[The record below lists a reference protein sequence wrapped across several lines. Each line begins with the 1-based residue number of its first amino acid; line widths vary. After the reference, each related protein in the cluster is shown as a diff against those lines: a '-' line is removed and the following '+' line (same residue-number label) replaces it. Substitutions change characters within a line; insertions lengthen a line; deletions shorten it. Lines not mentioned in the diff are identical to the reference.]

1 MSRYPA
7 YPEYKP
13 TGCDWFP
20 EIPSHWKFDRAKW
33 SVISCQNGVWG
44 AEAEGDDDLVCIRV
58 ADFDRQS
65 LRVSTE
71 KLTLRSI
78 AEKDRRNRLLEA
90 GNLLLEK
97 SGGGE
102 NQLVGA
108 VVEFNQP
115 FPAVS
120 SNFIARMV
128 ASDDMN
134 SRFLVYLHSHLY
146 SGRVNF
152 RSIKQTTGIQNLD
165 SQAYLDEPITYPPLA
180 EQNDIA
186 RFLDFKTAQI
196 DALIAK
202 KKALLDK
209 LAEKRTAL
217 INHAVTKGLDPSV
230 TMKDSGVAWLGDIPA
245 HWQRM
250 LMVRV
255 ISKFEQGWSPS
266 CDEREA
272 SLDEWG
278 VLKSGCVNYGV
289 FQEQEHKTLPP
300 SIDPIP
306 SLEVKAG
313 DILMCRASGSKH
325 LIGSVAMVRKCR
337 SKLIFSDK
345 TYRITLQ
352 PNIIDSEFFVL
363 LMKSKY
369 LRDQIELSI
378 SGADGLANNIPQ
390 SSVKG
395 YQIVLPS
402 SVGEQKE
409 ISTFLNKKSE
419 SIETQEV
426 KIFEAIGRLQE
437 YRAALITNSV
447 TGKIDVRG
455 FEIPQPAEG
464 ITS

>member
-1 MSRYPA
+1 
-7 YPEYKP
+7 
-13 TGCDWFP
+13 
-20 EIPSHWKFDRAKW
+20 
-33 SVISCQNGVWG
+33 
-44 AEAEGDDDLVCIRV
+44 
-58 ADFDRQS
+58 
-65 LRVSTE
+65 
-71 KLTLRSI
+71 
-78 AEKDRRNRLLEA
+78 
-90 GNLLLEK
+90 
-97 SGGGE
+97 
-102 NQLVGA
+102 
-108 VVEFNQP
+108 
-115 FPAVS
+115 
-120 SNFIARMV
+120 
-128 ASDDMN
+128 
-134 SRFLVYLHSHLY
+134 
-146 SGRVNF
+146 
-152 RSIKQTTGIQNLD
+152 
-165 SQAYLDEPITYPPLA
+165 
-180 EQNDIA
+180 
-186 RFLDFKTAQI
+186 
-196 DALIAK
+196 
-202 KKALLDK
+202 
-209 LAEKRTAL
+209 
-217 INHAVTKGLDPSV
+217 
-230 TMKDSGVAWLGDIPA
+230 
-245 HWQRM
+245 
-250 LMVRV
+250 MVRV

-352 PNIIDSEFFVL
+352 PNLINSEFFVL

-369 LRDQIELSI
+369 VRDQIELSI

-390 SSVKG
+390 SSVKA

-402 SVGEQKE
+402 SVDEQKA
-409 ISTFLNKKSE
+409 ISTLLNKKSE

-426 KIFEAIGRLQE
+426 KIVEAIGRLQE

-455 FEIPQPAEG
+455 FEIPQHAEG

>member
-1 MSRYPA
+1 MA
-7 YPEYKP
+7 YSPYQHYKQSGVNTIGLMP
-13 TGCDWFP
+13 Q
-20 EIPSHWKFDRAKW
+20 HW
-33 SVISCQNGVWG
+33 SVRRLKFMARIQNGKDYKEVVSD
-44 AEAEGDDDLVCIRV
+44 EGFPVI
-58 ADFDRQS
+58 
-65 LRVSTE
+65 
-71 KLTLRSI
+71 
-78 AEKDRRNRLLEA
+78 
-90 GNLLLEK
+90 G
-97 SGGGE
+97 SGGEFAKANSYLYNGE
-102 NQLVGA
+102 SVLLGRKGTIDRPLYING
-108 VVEFNQP
+108 P
-115 FPAVS
+115 FWTVDTMFYTEVS
-120 SNFIARMV
+120 SDISAKYLFYCALTINFLKYATSTALPSMTQQDLGAIPFA
-128 ASDDMN
+128 APD
-134 SRFLVYLHSHLY
+134 H
-146 SGRVNF
+146 
-152 RSIKQTTGIQNLD
+152 
-165 SQAYLDEPITYPPLA
+165 E
-180 EQNDIA
+180 EQKAIA

-217 INHAVTKGLDPSV
+217 ISHAVTKGLDPSV
-230 TMKDSGVAWLGDIPA
+230 PMKNSGVAWLGDIPA

-255 ISKFEQGWSPS
+255 ISKVEQGWSPS

-352 PNIIDSEFFVL
+352 PNLINSEFFVL

-369 LRDQIELSI
+369 VRDQIELSI

-390 SSVKG
+390 SSVKA

-402 SVGEQKE
+402 SVDEQKA
-409 ISTFLNKKSE
+409 ISTLLSKKSE

-426 KIFEAIGRLQE
+426 KIVEAIGRLQE

-455 FEIPQPAEG
+455 FEIPQPTEG

>member
-1 MSRYPA
+1 MANYRA
-7 YPEYKP
+7 YPEYSPDGFP
-13 TGCDWFP
+13 TSWEQKRLRFALRMNP
-20 EIPSHWKFDRAKW
+20 SKTEIDLDNSDLVSFVPMDAVGEYGGIRLNEEKELSEIGSGYTYF
-33 SVISCQNGVWG
+33 C
-44 AEAEGDDDLVCIRV
+44 DDDVVVAKITPCFENGKGALAKRLKNKTAFGTTELHVMRAGPEQLEPQFLFYLTISDLFRKIGESEMYGAGGQKRVPESFFKDFRAGIPPIREQQ
-58 ADFDRQS
+58 A
-65 LRVSTE
+65 
-71 KLTLRSI
+71 I
-78 AEKDRRNRLLEA
+78 
-90 GNLLLEK
+90 
-97 SGGGE
+97 
-102 NQLVGA
+102 
-108 VVEFNQP
+108 
-115 FPAVS
+115 
-120 SNFIARMV
+120 
-128 ASDDMN
+128 
-134 SRFLVYLHSHLY
+134 SRFLDL
-146 SGRVNF
+146 
-152 RSIKQTTGIQNLD
+152 
-165 SQAYLDEPITYPPLA
+165 
-180 EQNDIA
+180 
-186 RFLDFKTAQI
+186 KTAQI
-196 DALIAK
+196 DSLIAK

-217 INHAVTKGLDPSV
+217 INHAATKGLDPSV
-230 TMKDSGVAWLGDIPA
+230 TMKDSGVAWLGEIPA

-426 KIFEAIGRLQE
+426 KILEAIGRLQE

>member
-1 MSRYPA
+1 MA
-7 YPEYKP
+7 YSPYQHYKQSGVN
-13 TGCDWFP
+13 TIGL
-20 EIPSHWKFDRAKW
+20 IPQHWSARRLKFMAR
-33 SVISCQNGVWG
+33 IQNGKDYKEVVSD
-44 AEAEGDDDLVCIRV
+44 EGFPVI
-58 ADFDRQS
+58 
-65 LRVSTE
+65 
-71 KLTLRSI
+71 
-78 AEKDRRNRLLEA
+78 
-90 GNLLLEK
+90 G
-97 SGGGE
+97 SGGEFAKANSYLYNGE
-102 NQLVGA
+102 SVLLGRKGTIDRPLYING
-108 VVEFNQP
+108 P
-115 FPAVS
+115 FWTVDTMFYTEVS
-120 SNFIARMV
+120 SDISAKYLFYCALTINFLKYATSTALPSMTQQDLGAIPFA
-128 ASDDMN
+128 APD
-134 SRFLVYLHSHLY
+134 H
-146 SGRVNF
+146 
-152 RSIKQTTGIQNLD
+152 
-165 SQAYLDEPITYPPLA
+165 E
-180 EQNDIA
+180 EQKAIA

-217 INHAVTKGLDPSV
+217 ISHAVTKGLDPSV
-230 TMKDSGVAWLGDIPA
+230 PMKNSGVAWLGDIPA

-352 PNIIDSEFFVL
+352 PNLINSEFFVL

-369 LRDQIELSI
+369 VRDQIELSI

-390 SSVKG
+390 SSVKA

-402 SVGEQKE
+402 SVDEQKA
-409 ISTFLNKKSE
+409 ISTLLNKKSE

-426 KIFEAIGRLQE
+426 KIVEAIGRLQE